1 MNLAI
6 LLEFIPLVIGVFLA
20 YHLVFKKDL
29 PSKGLVSMLTYI
41 LGIVIVLFA
50 ARWIVITFV
59 PDWMND
65 LLNTGTQSSEW
76 QELIDASGDVVNDAF
91 SGDGDSNPAP
101 QPTPVQ
107 VQIETIVVTAVP
119 PRDDA
124 SAGQSGDSPSDDRSG
139 PIQYTVQMGDTLTSI
154 AGRYHVTV
162 QDIMRANNLYSAD
175 FIQQGQILIIPASP
189 Q

>member
-1 MNLAI
+1 MNLAR
-6 LLEFIPLVIGVFLA
+6 LLEFIPLIIGVFLA

-29 PSKGLVSMLTYI
+29 PSKGIISMLTYI

-50 ARWIVITFV
+50 ARWLVTTFV
-59 PDWMND
+59 ADWATD
-65 LLNTGTQSSEW
+65 LLSSGTESVEW
-76 QELIDASGDVVNDAF
+76 DRFIDASSDVFDGAF
-91 SGDGDSNPAP
+91 SGNPAP

-119 PRDDA
+119 PRGDP
-124 SAGQSGDSPSDDRSG
+124 SAGQSDNQGDTRTG

-154 AGRYHVTV
+154 ASRYNVTV

-175 FIQQGQILIIPASP
+175 FIQQGQVLIIPAAP